1 MAGRRSWPY
10 GVNRWWVLLFIILGI
25 VAAAAWPPVRPTVQL
40 PAEVLSSAPLVTLP
54 VVGPIYLTNTM
65 VALGLADLVL
75 LALVLAMRRALSG
88 GKMVLSGISGALEAL
103 LEVLF
108 NLTESTAGRWAKR
121 IFPWVATI
129 VLLVLLANWMELIPG
144 VDSIGFLH
152 SAEGAQEG
160 HPVQALGQLGSLPII
175 TIVKTALE
183 EPGGAAGLVE
193 GVARVDRGFVVV
205 PFVRVA
211 STDLNFTLSLALISV
226 VMTQV
231 YGVRALGS
239 RYFGKFFNTG
249 TLFNKPMFGAIDFG
263 VGLLELVSE
272 FSKILSFTFRLFG
285 NIFAGSVLLFVIGSL
300 VPVFMPSMFLMLEF
314 FVGMIQ
320 AIVFGMLTLIFMSQ
334 ATAGHGQGAHEPQS
348 T

>member
-1 MAGRRSWPY
+1 MARRRRWPY

-25 VAAAAWPPVRPTVQL
+25 VAAAAWPPVSPTVQL
-40 PAEVLSSAPLVTLP
+40 PAEVLSENPLVTLP
-54 VVGPIYLTNTM
+54 IIGPIYLTNTM
-65 VALGLADLVL
+65 VAVGLADLVL

-88 GKMVLSGISGALEAL
+88 GKMVLGGISGALEAL

-108 NLTESTAGRWAKR
+108 NLTESTGGRWARR

-129 VLLVLLANWMELIPG
+129 VLLVLVVNWMELIPG
-144 VDSIGFLH
+144 VDSIGFLR
-152 SAEGAQEG
+152 SAEGTQLG
-160 HPVQALGQLGSLPII
+160 HPVQALGQVGSIPVI

-183 EPGGAAGLVE
+183 SAGGIPELLE
-193 GVARVDRGFVVV
+193 GEARVDRGFVVV

-211 STDLNFTLSLALISV
+211 STDLNFTLALALISV

-231 YGVRALGS
+231 YGMRALGGS
-239 RYFGKFFNTG
+239 YFGKFFNTG

-314 FVGMIQ
+314 FIGMIQ

>member
-1 MAGRRSWPY
+1 
-10 GVNRWWVLLFIILGI
+10 
-25 VAAAAWPPVRPTVQL
+25 
-40 PAEVLSSAPLVTLP
+40 
-54 VVGPIYLTNTM
+54 
-65 VALGLADLVL
+65 
-75 LALVLAMRRALSG
+75 
-88 GKMVLSGISGALEAL
+88 
-103 LEVLF
+103 
-108 NLTESTAGRWAKR
+108 
-121 IFPWVATI
+121 VATI
-129 VLLVLLANWMELIPG
+129 VLLVLVVNWMELIPG
-144 VDSIGFLH
+144 VDSIGFIH
-152 SAEGAQEG
+152 EAEGPQEG
-160 HPVQALGQLGSLPII
+160 HPVQTLGYLGSLPVI
-175 TIVKTALE
+175 TIVKSALE
-183 EPGGAAGLVE
+183 EAGGAVGAVE
-193 GVARVDRGFVVV
+193 GVARVDRGSVLV

-211 STDLNFTLSLALISV
+211 STDLNFTLALALISV

-231 YGVRALGS
+231 YGVRALGA

-249 TLFNKPMFGAIDFG
+249 TLFSKPMFGAIDFG